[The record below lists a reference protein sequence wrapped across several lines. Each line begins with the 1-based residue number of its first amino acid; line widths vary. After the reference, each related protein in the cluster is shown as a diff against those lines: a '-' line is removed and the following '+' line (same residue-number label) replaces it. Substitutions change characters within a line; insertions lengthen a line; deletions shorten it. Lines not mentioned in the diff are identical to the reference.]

1 MSTSQVL
8 VTPGKPYR
16 RLTPT
21 IWQCMG
27 RAVWRALE
35 SFGQR
40 RSARELRAMAERVEA
55 HDPALARQLRIASH
69 FDTLT

>member
-27 RAVWRALE
+27 RAIWRALE
-35 SFGQR
+35 AFGQR
-40 RSARELRAMAERVEA
+40 RATRELRAIAARVEA
-55 HDPALARQLRIASH
+55 RDPALARQLRVASH
-69 FDTLT
+69 FDTMT